1 MKPSAVLVASDLRV
15 VKVSTVALKRATR
28 LKDDEYY
35 TPLDLIKEELVH
47 YKAQFK
53 NKVVYCPC
61 DDPRYSQ
68 FVYFFLSVF
77 NEWKI
82 KRLICTNYSLIKT
95 RLGTG
100 PLFNPQARSR
110 GSLLDVTE
118 VTDVESA
125 IKGVKSLKGNGDFRS
140 EECFEYFK
148 VADIVVTNPPFSL
161 VREMIDLLVHV
172 GCKYLILAPL
182 TSVQYLSIF
191 PKLQLGLMQ
200 CGYNSRSTAFYSR
213 KNHDNQNVLIVWL
226 TNLRVK
232 AKPKLPLVKRD
243 VSSYEKYDTY
253 NAIEVPTYREI
264 PDGYAGIM
272 GLPITV
278 LPRLNFEQ
286 FELLGLA
293 KTKTP
298 TTPAYVLFTPII
310 NGRTCFTRIV
320 LRRRAN

>member
-1 MKPSAVLVASDLRV
+1 MASDLRV

-68 FVYFFLSVF
+68 FVRFFLSVF

-110 GSLLDVTE
+110 GHLLDVTE

-161 VREMIDLLVHV
+161 VREFVETLTRHK
-172 GCKYLILAPL
+172 CKYLIIAPL
-182 TSVQYLSIF
+182 LSVQYMSIF
-191 PKLQLGLMQ
+191 PLLQSGLMR

-213 KNHDNQNVLIVWL
+213 KNHESKNVNIVWL
-226 TNLRVK
+226 TNLHV
-232 AKPKLPLVKRD
+232 KPKAYLPFVKRD
-243 VSSYEKYDTY
+243 VSSYKKYDTY

-264 PDGYAGIM
+264 PDGYDGVM
-272 GLPITV
+272 GLPVTV

-293 KTKTP
+293 KRKMP
-298 TTPAYVLFTPII
+298 TTPAYVLFNPII
-310 NGRTCFTRIV
+310 NGRECFSRIV
-320 LRRRAN
+320 LKRRGN

>member
-1 MKPSAVLVASDLRV
+1 M
-15 VKVSTVALKRATR
+15 STVALKRATR

-110 GSLLDVTE
+110 GHLLDVTE

-140 EECFEYFK
+140 EECFEFFK

-161 VREMIDLLVHV
+161 MREMVDLLTRV
-172 GCKYLILAPL
+172 GCKYLILSPL

-191 PKLQLGLMQ
+191 PKLQSGLMQ

-213 KNHDNQNVLIVWL
+213 KSHDSQNVHIVWL

-264 PDGYAGIM
+264 PEGYLGVM

-293 KTKTP
+293 KNKTP
-298 TTPAYVLFTPII
+298 TTPAYVLFKPII
-310 NGRTCFTRIV
+310 DGRECFARIV
-320 LRRRAN
+320 LKRRAN